1 MGTQDIF
8 GELKNIADEAAKRNL
23 IREATDL
30 HVFIKL
36 AQDDLQDDMDGNPKR
51 SIVRYDPSNAIDML
65 FQNPATKTVTP
76 PPVIPPPVSGALLA
90 EEGALAGA
98 GAGAMGI
105 SKFIPYVGAGLAAG
119 VGLRSLY
126 NWWTHR
132 DKQDA
137 EPKKPQ
143 DLFQLAQLVLAL
155 RRMSAQ
161 KPKDESIKKFLESA
175 EHDLVEGRKSMQT
188 NS

>member
-1 MGTQDIF
+1 MNTENIL
-8 GELKNIADEAAKRNL
+8 GELKNIADEAARRNL
-23 IREATDL
+23 IREATEL
-30 HVFIKL
+30 HVFIKV
-36 AQDDLQDDMDGNPKR
+36 AQDDDLQDDMDGNPKR
-51 SIVRYDPSNAIDML
+51 SIVRYDPSDTVGML

-98 GAGAMGI
+98 GAMGI
-105 SKFIPYVGAGLAAG
+105 SKFLPYVGGGLAAG

-137 EPKKPQ
+137 EPKNPQ